1 MLDQRQFREIWLEVK
16 YAVQIKHTK
25 KNTLIFTDHI
35 MLNVSQ
41 FPNGLY
47 FLVVNLGGFKRAFK
61 KFTIVH

>member
-1 MLDQRQFREIWLEVK
+1 MILGENGIAYQQVGLDS
-16 YAVQIKHTK
+16 
-25 KNTLIFTDHI
+25 DI

-41 FPNGLY
+41 FPSGLY